1 MAHTKR
7 VKHAGK
13 FAVGYGRKVRDNFV
27 KVETK
32 QRRKQICPFC
42 KNSTAKRSSAGIWNC
57 RKCGKKFA
65 SSAYYLESK

>member
-27 KVETK
+27 NVESK
-32 QRRKQICPFC
+32 QRRKQVCPFC
-42 KNSTAKRSSAGIWNC
+42 KSPTAKRRSAGIWNC
-57 RKCGKKFA
+57 KKCGKEFA
-65 SSAYYLESK
+65 SSAYYLK